1 MDDNPPTQHRF
12 LSGLT
17 QRKIRSQERSANI
30 VIKVLLIG
38 IVFIALLGFF
48 GYENSFATTLVSPA
62 CFAIVIG
69 GLVGCVELLGR
80 YRYAPLRAAFTVSGG
95 AYIAINLMAAWAAF
109 YMIDAFQVL
118 QNTTVAKDLT
128 HILLAGF
135 GSLVFMRSS
144 FFKVRVGDADIG
156 IGPSVVLDTL
166 LLVADR
172 GVDRRE
178 AVERAQ
184 DIASLVAE
192 VSDPK
197 LVAKMLTKYCLALM
211 QNVDDKTGSEM
222 TEAIE
227 RIMGDIQIP
236 DEIRLDI
243 VALKLGNVVGPD
255 VLEAAVE
262 ALGQRLRSTSIQ
274 KEQSDPGSS
283 NPPNPDFKPVLKE
296 EDPSPTKAELV
307 AEIEKKIKK

>member
-1 MDDNPPTQHRF
+1 MADVQSGQQGF

-17 QRKIRSQERSANI
+17 ARKLRSKERLVNI
-30 VIKVLLIG
+30 
-38 IVFIALLGFF
+38 GFF
-48 GYENSFATTLVSPA
+48 MVLAVFVLAIVLKVSGYGSVFLSALISPV
-62 CFAIVIG
+62 CFAIAIG

-80 YRYAPLRAAFTVSGG
+80 YRYAPLRAAFTLSGC
-95 AYIAINLMAAWAAF
+95 AYILINLVAAWAAY
-109 YMIDAFQVL
+109 YMIEAFQILGNVTL
-118 QNTTVAKDLT
+118 AKSLT
-128 HILLAGF
+128 HVLLAGF

-178 AVERAQ
+178 AVKRAQ

-192 VSDPK
+192 VSDSK
-197 LVAKMLTKYCLALM
+197 LVAKMLTKYGLALM
-211 QNVDDKTGSEM
+211 QNVDDKTVQEV

-227 RIMGDIQIP
+227 RIMGDAQIP

-262 ALGQRLRSTSIQ
+262 ALGQRLRSTSLQ
-274 KEQSDPGSS
+274 KDQAVATPAVLQSLVV
-283 NPPNPDFKPVLKE
+283 PVLE
-296 EDPSPTKAELV
+296 TSPTKAELV
-307 AEIEKKIKK
+307 AEIEKQMKQ